1 MYRRFAV
8 VAALTAAAAWGQ
20 SGLADESLEQLLNTP
35 VTSVS
40 KKEAKLARTAASVFV
55 INQDDI
61 RRSGATNIPDLLR
74 MVPGVEVAQINNNSW
89 AVSIRGFNQLYS
101 NKVLVLVDG
110 RSVYSPVFSGVFW
123 DQIDMPLE
131 VIERIEVIRGPGAS
145 VWGANAVNG
154 VINIITKSSKAAKG
168 GLVSAT
174 TSTEGDASGMS
185 AYGGDLGSNGS
196 YRAFAKYSE
205 VAGSEE
211 PDGSPAHD
219 SWSRLHSGF
228 RSDWDLSASDTLT
241 VEGELFSNRESQGL
255 YRFPFSESSETP
267 YMQQVDVAGGN
278 LLARW
283 THTLANGSDFTLQT
297 YYDQFQRNDVQ
308 QPIRERTLDVDFQ
321 HHLTVGTRQD
331 IVWGLGYRSLEMNL
345 PAGYQVPATPPART
359 DGLYSAFFQD
369 EIRLASTVWLT
380 LGSKLEHNAYTGFEY
395 EPSAR
400 IAWAPDAKQTLWAS
414 ASKAI
419 RQPSLAETGMTTQL
433 GSAPLGPGLAA
444 AIQLL
449 PNPHF
454 LSEQIRN
461 YETGYRR
468 QLKKALSLDADVFF
482 SFYRDLATFEP
493 QALEIIPG
501 PAPVFEIPIITEN
514 KGRATS
520 YGGEVSLNWA
530 VNSRWRISP
539 GYSLVHINYW
549 LEPSSGD
556 TISQASA
563 GDTPRNTVQ
572 IRSSVNLGRRLE
584 WSQSVYWSQAF
595 PNGQA
600 PGHTRVDA
608 RLAWKVNESVE
619 LSLTGQNL
627 LDRQFSEFGNGDN
640 GQYNLASPVQ
650 RSLIG
655 KIAWRF

>member
-1 MYRRFAV
+1 MYPKFAFL
-8 VAALTAAAAWGQ
+8 AALTAAAACGQ
-20 SGLADESLEQLLNTP
+20 SGLADASLEQLLNTP

-40 KKEAKLARTAASVFV
+40 KKEEKLARTAASVFV

-61 RRSGATNIPDLLR
+61 RRSGAENIPDLLR

-154 VINIITKSSKAAKG
+154 VINIITKSAKAAKG
-168 GLVSAT
+168 GVASAT
-174 TSTEGDASGMS
+174 ASTEGDASGMS
-185 AYGGDLGSNGS
+185 GYGGDLGSSGA

-205 VAGSEE
+205 VAGSEQS
-211 PDGSPAHD
+211 DGAPSHD
-219 SWSRLHSGF
+219 SWSRLHAGF
-228 RSDWDLSASDTLT
+228 RSDWDPSASDALT
-241 VEGELFSNRESQGL
+241 VQGELFSNRESQSL
-255 YRFPFSESSETP
+255 YRFPFLESSETP
-267 YMQQVDVAGGN
+267 YTQALDVAGGN

-283 THTLANGSDFTLQT
+283 THTWANGSDFSLQT

-321 HHLTVGTRQD
+321 HHLAVGSRQD
-331 IVWGLGYRSLEMNL
+331 IVWGLGYRSQEMNL
-345 PAGYQVPATPPART
+345 PPGYEVPATPPVRT

-369 EIRLASTVWLT
+369 EIEVASAVWLT
-380 LGSKLEHNAYTGFEY
+380 LGSKFEHNAYTGFEY

-400 IAWAPDAKQTLWAS
+400 IAWAPDTKQTLWAS

-419 RQPSLAETGMTTQL
+419 RQPSLAETGMATEL
-433 GSAPLGPGLAA
+433 GQIPLGPGLVAA
-444 AIQLL
+444 VQLL

-454 LSEQIRN
+454 RSEQIRD

-468 QLKKALSLDADVFF
+468 QLKKTLSLDADVFL
-482 SFYRDLATFEP
+482 SYYRDLATYEP
-493 QALEIIPG
+493 QALVFVPG
-501 PAPVFEIPIITEN
+501 PAPGFEIPFTTGN
-514 KGRATS
+514 KGHAID
-520 YGGEVSLNWA
+520 YGGELSLNWA

-539 GYSLVHINYW
+539 GYSLVHIDYW
-549 LEPSSGD
+549 LDPSSGD
-556 TISQASA
+556 TTSLSLA
-563 GDTPRNTVQ
+563 GDSPRNMVQ
-572 IRSSVNLGRRLE
+572 ARSSINVSRRLE
-584 WSQSVYWSQAF
+584 WDQSVYWSQAF
-595 PNGQA
+595 PNGLVS
-600 PGHTRVDA
+600 GHTRVDS
-608 RLAWKVNESVE
+608 RLAWKLSESVE

-627 LDRQFSEFGNGDN
+627 LRRQFSEFGDGVN
-640 GQYNLASPVQ
+640 GQFNVGSPVQ